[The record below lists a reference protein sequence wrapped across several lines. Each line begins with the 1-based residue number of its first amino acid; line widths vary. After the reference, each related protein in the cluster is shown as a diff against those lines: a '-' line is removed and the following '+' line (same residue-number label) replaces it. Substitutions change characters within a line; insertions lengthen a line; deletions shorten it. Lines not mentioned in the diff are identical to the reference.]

1 MEENNS
7 EKRDI
12 VFAIFLI
19 FIGIIF
25 LFNTTGVV
33 GWGIW
38 EYIFRFWPVFL
49 ILGGIK
55 LILGH
60 SVVTEIVITT
70 LAIILFLVAG
80 ISSYISYTSKF
91 IPFLP
96 TKIQDYL
103 KENPD
108 WLSPTVGNDINE
120 NTKIS
125 TSKYENIT
133 KRVLNVNVGAS
144 KFSLSDSDTDD
155 EYIALN
161 SVYTKGYIEPS
172 LESEKEDEV
181 LNIKFETVS
190 PSGFRFWNRRS
201 PEFNLVLGS
210 KDLPTDISVILGAGK
225 GVIDLDEVVLNEV
238 TTKVG
243 AGELIATFKENALPE
258 KLSLDIGAGSVV
270 LNIPKEV
277 GYNLSYDLGVGE
289 ISQNNNSIASA
300 LGKNDEY
307 VSSNYD
313 EAEVKIEI
321 VARVGVGSLK
331 INNI

>member
-1 MEENNS
+1 MEENKK

-19 FIGIIF
+19 FIGTMF
-25 LFNTTGVV
+25 LLNTTGIV

-49 ILGGIK
+49 ILGGVK

-60 SVVTEIVITT
+60 SVVTEIVIVVI
-70 LAIILFLVAG
+70 AIFLFIIAG
-80 ISSYISYTSKF
+80 VFSYISYTAKS
-91 IPFLP
+91 LP
-96 TKIQDYL
+96 LVPRCMQDYL

-125 TSKYENIT
+125 TSKYEDIQR
-133 KRVLNVNVGAS
+133 RVLDINIGAS
-144 KFSLSDSDTDD
+144 KFSLSDSDTED
-155 EYIALN
+155 EFIALN

-181 LNIKFETVS
+181 LNIKFETIS
-190 PSGFRFWNRRS
+190 PSGFRFWNRMS

-225 GVIDLDEVVLNEV
+225 GVMDLDEVVLNEV

-243 AGELIATFKENALPE
+243 AGELIATFKDTALPK

-270 LNIPKEV
+270 LNISKEI
-277 GYNLSYDLGVGE
+277 GYKLSYDLGVGE
-289 ISQNNNSIASA
+289 ISENNNSIASA

-307 VSSNYD
+307 FSNNYD
-313 EAEVKIEI
+313 EAQVKIQI
-321 VARVGVGSLK
+321 VAKVGVGSLK